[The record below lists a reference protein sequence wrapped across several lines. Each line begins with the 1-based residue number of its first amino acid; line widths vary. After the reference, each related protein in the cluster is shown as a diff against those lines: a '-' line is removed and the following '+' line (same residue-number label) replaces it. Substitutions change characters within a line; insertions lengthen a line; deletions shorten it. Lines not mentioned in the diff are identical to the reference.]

1 MRAFKH
7 MCTLVRSTLGQAR
20 KFCTTLVS
28 QRDQIILYFFF
39 IVLNLL
45 SCFGLVVSTTPLT
58 KRGTEIK
65 VKIAA
70 RQMRLT
76 FH

>member
-1 MRAFKH
+1 
-7 MCTLVRSTLGQAR
+7 MCTLVQSTLGQAR

-28 QRDQIILYFFF
+28 QRDEIRIYIYILLLLF
-39 IVLNLL
+39 LKNLL

>member
-1 MRAFKH
+1 
-7 MCTLVRSTLGQAR
+7 MCTLVQSTLGQAR

-28 QRDQIILYFFF
+28 QRDEIRIYIYILLF
-39 IVLNLL
+39 LKNLL